1 MNIRTRTLLTEAVL
15 LTTAAPAIAAS
26 PRQDDGSQLAVWV
39 FLGMC
44 ALIVILQLVPLLVLM
59 IGSLRALR
67 KAKPAPATEAVRDH

>member
-15 LTTAAPAIAAS
+15 LATAAPAIAAS

-44 ALIVILQLVPLLVLM
+44 ALIVILQLVPLM
-59 IGSLRALR
+59 ILGLGAIRAFFR
-67 KAKPAPATEAVRDH
+67 ERGKKPVEVAVDK